1 MWDVRDVGCSGCG
14 MLGMWDVR
22 DVGCSGCGMFG
33 VWDVQDVGC
42 SRCGMFGMWNVQ
54 DVGCSGCGMCRNVG
68 CAGCG
73 MFRMWDVWDVGC
85 GMFVGMWD
93 VDLQNALLIVVSVK
107 LVSRCEYLLRSCWLF
122 EQWRSYWWFT
132 GVIGL

>member
-1 MWDVRDVGCSGCG
+1 MCR
-14 MLGMWDVR
+14 M
-22 DVGCSGCGMFG
+22 
-33 VWDVQDVGC
+33 WDVQDVGC
-42 SRCGMFGMWNVQ
+42 LGCGMWN
-54 DVGCSGCGMCRNVG
+54 
-68 CAGCG
+68 
-73 MFRMWDVWDVGC
+73 
-85 GMFVGMWD
+85 